1 MGNAKRF
8 VWTCLVLA
16 LSGIGAAALA
26 QTAFPLL
33 PSMSADPDGTLHWS
47 ERSIPLPCIGERRG
61 AQAVCR
67 DSRSFARRQ
76 V

>member
-1 MGNAKRF
+1 MGNTKRF

-33 PSMSADPDGTLHWS
+33 PSMSVDPDGTLHWS
-47 ERSIPLPCIGERRG
+47 EPQHPAPGIGKRRG

-67 DSRSFARRQ
+67 DPRSFARRQ